1 MFTLNK
7 WTSMTTYDAEPG
19 APAGPEHPEEPQ
31 PVEIPTEMRAGAP
44 VAGPM
49 PEVASHA
56 TLRTPPIIPA
66 VSEPPPPSESRIAI
80 SISEQILQHLGILSP
95 PEHDIPIPSEL
106 TDPSQDP
113 PLAEQTMPP
122 EETTIGE
129 IETSIP
135 SIQTSTAESS
145 SPHDPPTTI

>member
-1 MFTLNK
+1 
-7 WTSMTTYDAEPG
+7 
-19 APAGPEHPEEPQ
+19 
-31 PVEIPTEMRAGAP
+31 MRAGAP
-44 VAGPM
+44 TEGPM
-49 PEVASHA
+49 PEVTPHA
-56 TLRTPPIIPA
+56 TPRTPPIILA

-80 SISEQILQHLGILSP
+80 SISKFRGLYTTAFGILSP
-95 PEHDIPIPSEL
+95 PEHDIPIPSEP

-113 PLAEQTMPP
+113 PLVEQTMPP

-135 SIQTSTAESS
+135 SIQTSAAESS